1 VGQLTLEKNMIEN
14 HFQGVKKYICF
25 VGILIWIVV
34 IVATYYLV
42 HKPISLMQARNMLV
56 ACGHISIAFGL
67 VSLGGWIGK
76 SLMPKENHNALV
88 QLALQAA
95 LGLGILSIG
104 FFVIGSLLGLHP
116 ILMWA
121 LSLLLAVVFNRSIW
135 AWYKLT
141 WKALSLCW
149 PSGRLDFTIVTGIAI
164 IIFATL
170 LIGLAPPLKFDTLVY
185 HLTLPRIYLQEG
197 NISYL
202 PQLFY
207 WGMPQVTEMLYT
219 WALALAG
226 EDAAIIFGWLI
237 GLITLLGVFGYVR
250 QLVGARAAWVAIASL
265 LAGFTTASSLAWGY
279 VGWMSM
285 LYGLAFLASLE
296 SWVSTSDLRYLF
308 LAAIFS
314 GLALGAK
321 YTNGVLLLTG
331 IVVIIWAQRKNSV
344 RGILL
349 NLFQFV
355 SVTFL
360 VFLPWLVKNYMAT
373 GNPAYPFFFPA
384 GEMSQVRL
392 ALYQG
397 QIPWGDW
404 RDAVF
409 LPFRAT
415 IYGLEGGAGYS
426 ASVGPLLLA
435 LGPFA
440 WVGWRIRTNAQ
451 RIKIKAL
458 FLIAMTGLVVWAITA
473 RLSGLLIQTR
483 LYLAL
488 FPIFA
493 ILAGVG
499 FDALSVINFP
509 KVRLQRIVSVMVVL
523 VLCLNVFAVSFD
535 SLKKGAPQNF
545 LSLQSDHDYLVNNLG
560 WYTLAMDAIRE
571 LPSDAH
577 VLMLWEPRS
586 FYCQPLCDP
595 DEVLD
600 RWLVGLD
607 RWETPSDVAYAW
619 QEQGFSHI
627 LYYQTG
633 AEFVRDSDQRYQL
646 ADWQALDLLLS
657 DLSLLEN
664 FGDAYILYSL
674 DRP

>member
-1 VGQLTLEKNMIEN
+1 MDKIRKSTLFFI
-14 HFQGVKKYICF
+14 VLLWL
-25 VGILIWIVV
+25 ILLLGLYYV
-34 IVATYYLV
+34 I
-42 HKPISLMQARNMLV
+42 HKPFSYKQVIGSAQ
-56 ACGHISIAFGL
+56 SIWQLAIAMGL
-67 VSLGGWIGK
+67 ISLGGGIGLFVTPAFK
-76 SLMPKENHNALV
+76 FQPLM
-88 QLALQAA
+88 QSALQAA

-104 FFVIGSLLGLHP
+104 FFVIGSSLGLNA
-116 ILMWA
+116 ILMWT
-121 LSLLLAVVFNRSIW
+121 LFLLLAIVFKNAIW
-135 AWYKLT
+135 SWYT
-141 WKALSLCW
+141 FIWGALSSSKPAGGL
-149 PSGRLDFTIVTGIAI
+149 GIAI
-164 IIFATL
+164 AVGIAIVLFSTL

-226 EDAAIIFGWLI
+226 EGAAIIFGWLI

-250 QLVGARAAWVAIASL
+250 QLVGAGAAWVAMASL

-285 LYGLAFLASLE
+285 LYGLAFLAYLE

-308 LAAIFS
+308 LAGIFS
-314 GLALGAK
+314 GLALGVK
-321 YTNGVLLLTG
+321 YTNGVLLLAG
-331 IVVIIWAQRKNSV
+331 IVVIIWAQRKKSV

-349 NLFQFV
+349 NMFQFV

-360 VFLPWLVKNYMAT
+360 IFLPWLVKNYVAT
-373 GNPAYPFFFPA
+373 GNPVYPFFFPA

-404 RDAVF
+404 RDFVF

-440 WVGWRIRTNAQ
+440 WIGWRFRTNAQ
-451 RIKIKAL
+451 RIKIKVL
-458 FLIAMTGLVVWAITA
+458 FLIAMTGLVVWAIAA

-488 FPIFA
+488 FPVFA

-499 FDALSVINFP
+499 FDALSVIKFP
-509 KVRLQRIVSVMVVL
+509 KVRLHRIVSAMVVL
-523 VLCLNVFAVSFD
+523 VLYLNVFAVSFD

-571 LPSDAH
+571 LPSAAC

-586 FYCQPLCDP
+586 FYCQPNCDP

-646 ADWQALDLLLS
+646 ADWQALELLLS
-657 DLSLLEN
+657 DLPILEN

-674 DRP
+674 DRQ